1 MPDDWYYR
9 HIKITYDLN
18 EFGHRCHSPNKVNY
32 DNYILFIG
40 CSHTFGVGLEYDKTY
55 SYLAANTLN
64 MSFYNMAL
72 GGSGIDTLYYNLS
85 NWIQSF
91 PLPKLV
97 VVQWPDEHRFL
108 VNKSELLDSI
118 LPMKEPNALLPV
130 GAWHNRLKQFGDFY
144 VSGLKIKYFSTKFM
158 LIQKQIDNLCRD
170 IPTIHLNFQNIR
182 KELPKDFINI
192 EGADKARDNGHYGN
206 KTNESVSN
214 IIVDVYND
222 KYLNARDNNDIRGQ
236 KPSSRYRNYTPKL

>member
-9 HIKITYDLN
+9 HVKITYKIN
-18 EFGHRCHSPNKVNY
+18 EFGHRCHSPNVVDFN
-32 DNYILFIG
+32 NYILFTG
-40 CSHTFGVGLEYDKTY
+40 CSHTEGVGLEFEKTY
-55 SYLAANTLN
+55 AYLTAQKLN
-64 MSFYNMAL
+64 MSFYNMAM
-72 GGSGIDTLYYNLS
+72 GASGIDTLYYNLS
-85 NWIQSF
+85 NWIQTF

-108 VNKSELLDSI
+108 VNKSDFLDSI
-118 LPMKEPNALLPV
+118 LPLKNPHIMMPV
-130 GAWHNRLKQFGDFY
+130 GAWHNRLKQFADFY

-158 LIQKQIDNLCRD
+158 LIQKQIDNLCRN
-170 IPTIHLNFQNIR
+170 IPIIHLNFQQLR
-182 KELPKDFINI
+182 KELPSQAIKI
-192 EGADKARDNGHYGN
+192 EFLDYARDNGHYGN